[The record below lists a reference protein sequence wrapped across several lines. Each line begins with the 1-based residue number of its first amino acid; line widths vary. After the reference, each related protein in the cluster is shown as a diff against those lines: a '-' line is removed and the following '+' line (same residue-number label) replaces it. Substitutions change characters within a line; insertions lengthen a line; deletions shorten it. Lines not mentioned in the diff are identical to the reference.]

1 MTIIVKEEVES
12 SLLMKAMMGEAV
24 ESMRM
29 LYVPGG
35 RVLLLQLTGEV
46 SVNFPTNASCAL
58 AALARMK
65 LAAIAARNKV
75 ARRMDR
81 LRFMVFSFC
90 RRFVKLGPA
99 NAGSIGEPEK

>member
-1 MTIIVKEEVES
+1 MTRIAKKEVES
-12 SLLMKAMMGEAV
+12 SLLMKAMMGWAV

-35 RVLLLQLTGEV
+35 RVLLPQVTGEV

-75 ARRMDR
+75 ARRIDR
-81 LRFMVFSFC
+81 LLFMEVSFC
-90 RRFVKLGPA
+90 ASFFFGFEA
-99 NAGSIGEPEK
+99 SETA